1 MSTLLLMLSCFSLSA
16 LVNPAPTGDLAQI
29 ENAVQEF
36 VTSAD
41 TRDVT
46 RMDKILHKDFRVVA
60 NRLFGAEEVS
70 LMDKNAYLNLL
81 KEGKIGGDSRVII
94 IKSISIEGHN
104 AVVQATLNGSAL
116 SFMTFIQLV
125 KEVSGNWKVIG
136 DMPHIVKAG

>member
-16 LVNPAPTGDLAQI
+16 FVSPASTGDLEQI

-36 VTSAD
+36 VASAD
-41 TRDVT
+41 TRDVA
-46 RMDKILHKDFRVVA
+46 RMDKILHQDFRVVA

-70 LMDKNAYLNLL
+70 LMDKSAYLNLL
-81 KEGKIGGDSRVII
+81 KEGKIGGDSRAIT